1 MAGSLQIE
9 VVDEPED
16 EKDAELEA
24 CRTEGVDEI
33 DEEVARLAACIMKV

>member
-24 CRTEGVDEI
+24 RRTEGVDET
-33 DEEVARLAACIMKV
+33 DEEVARLGACIMKM